1 MTDKKA
7 KPFKT
12 TTPKGVFKFPKL
24 IEPDYG
30 SKDYPDPDGSYKVT
44 LVLSQED
51 AQALIKKLQPEFDKA
66 IEAGREAFAKLPVAN
81 RKKLG
86 DLKVADF
93 YTEVYDKETEEPTGE
108 IEFKFKAKASGTTKE
123 GKAWKRDL
131 AIFDAKGVPV
141 TKLKSIWGGTIGKVS
156 FSATPYFVAGQG
168 TAGLSLR
175 LEAVQIIKLSQG
187 GNRSA
192 SDYGFGA
199 EEDGFDSTEDSY
211 GFTDESSEAETSAT
225 PDDEDF

>member
-1 MTDKKA
+1 MTDKKDKA
-7 KPFKT
+7 FKG

-30 SKDYPDPDGSYKVT
+30 TKDYPDPDGSYKVT
-44 LVLSQED
+44 LVLDQEA
-51 AQALIKKLQPEFDKA
+51 AQAFIKKLQPEFDKA
-66 IEAGREAFAKLPVAN
+66 VEAGREAFAKLPVAN

-108 IEFKFKAKASGTTKE
+108 LEFKFKAKASGKTKE
-123 GKAWKRDL
+123 GKAWKREVS
-131 AIFDAKGVPV
+131 IFDSKGVPV
-141 TKLKSIWGGTIGKVS
+141 KNLDSIWGGTIGKVS
-156 FSATPYFVAGQG
+156 FSASPYFVAGQG

-175 LEAVQIIKLSQG
+175 LEAVQIIKLSKG
-187 GNRSA
+187 GSRSA

-199 EEDGFDSTEDSY
+199 EEDGYDSSEETH
-211 GFTDESSEAETSAT
+211 GFTAEDDPDEGSADT
-225 PDDEDF
+225 PEDF